1 MCIRISNV
9 PVYEASY
16 TQCIPRVILKAC
28 YLFLLFF
35 VYYCC
40 ICFSIYFY
48 QRYMYVNYLSPT
60 KRIDCGG
67 FPCFI
72 FPHVE
77 KSLFSFESSPSF
89 LLLIG
94 GHDQRDGTQHPLL
107 DRGAFLHPKRGQKD
121 KRRATKRRG
130 VDGAFQDFAV
140 VAQIADFT
148 GVPSWIDGDGTNVH
162 DGQRRQQFFQGRVD
176 QVTPVEKK

>member
-48 QRYMYVNYLSPT
+48 QRYMLTTSRQPRELIVGDFHVSS
-60 KRIDCGG
+60 
-67 FPCFI
+67 

>member
-1 MCIRISNV
+1 MI
-9 PVYEASY
+9 
-16 TQCIPRVILKAC
+16 VILVGTSYSSSAYTRNSKSMLSIC
-28 YLFLLFF
+28 YFLYIIVVYVFLF
-35 VYYCC
+35 
-40 ICFSIYFY
+40 ISIRDMLTTSR
-48 QRYMYVNYLSPT
+48 QPRELSVG
-60 KRIDCGG
+60 D
-67 FPCFI
+67 FHVSS

>member
-1 MCIRISNV
+1 MFF
-9 PVYEASY
+9 
-16 TQCIPRVILKAC
+16 
-28 YLFLLFF
+28 YLFL
-35 VYYCC
+35 
-40 ICFSIYFY
+40 SEIYVN
-48 QRYMYVNYLSPT
+48 VNYLSPT

-176 QVTPVEKK
+176 QVTPVERSGTKWNEVERSGKK